1 MATLSA
7 VMAKTLAQ
15 ANEHTRN
22 VFSMKPLTARQVHDL
37 VRKQPTV
44 VLATVKPNGKAH
56 ISLTGMAT
64 VNGKLY
70 LGQSRAYA
78 AFRNLQ
84 ANPSVAVVV
93 ATGGWGRHVQIEGE
107 ARTLGARDRRNKAVA
122 AAERKR
128 HGWSYPVHVELAPTK
143 VFTWAG

>member
-1 MATLSA
+1 MATLA
-7 VMAKTLAQ
+7 QVMEETLAK

-22 VFSMKPLTARQVHDL
+22 VFSARPLTARQVHAL
-37 VRKQPTV
+37 VRAQPTV
-44 VLATVKPNGKAH
+44 MLATVKRDGKPH
-56 ISLTGMAT
+56 VSLTGMAT

-78 AFRNLQ
+78 AFRNLR

-93 ATGGWGRHVQIEGE
+93 ATGGWGRHVQIEGQ
-107 ARTLGARDRRNKAVA
+107 ARLLGARDRRNKAIA
-122 AAERKR
+122 AAERKQ